1 LATISLAKSKN
12 TKLSEDGMQENRT
25 YLRRRIN
32 PQLVQATIL
41 IVQAVLSKL
50 IAENVAEPLKGNI
63 AKSAEKT
70 IDFIADEYCGTRAH
84 STKPPR
90 PMPGPSGLD
99 LAISVATFANVSAK
113 SGNFRD
119 ELMKV
124 AGALTQKAYEF

>member
-1 LATISLAKSKN
+1 
-12 TKLSEDGMQENRT
+12 MQENRT
-25 YLRRRIN
+25 YSRRRIN

-63 AKSAEKT
+63 VKSAEKT
-70 IDFIADEYCGTRAH
+70 IDFIADEYCGTRH

-90 PMPGPSGLD
+90 PMPGPHGLD

-113 SGNFRD
+113 SGAFRD

-124 AGALTQKAYEF
+124 AGALTQKAYAP